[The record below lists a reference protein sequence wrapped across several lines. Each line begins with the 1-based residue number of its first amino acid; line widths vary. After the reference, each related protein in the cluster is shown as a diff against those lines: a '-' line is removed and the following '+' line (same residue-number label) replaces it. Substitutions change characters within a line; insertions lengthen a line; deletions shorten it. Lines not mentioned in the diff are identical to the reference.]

1 MSTKIR
7 QFIQVFSG
15 TSLIGIGISL
25 NYLANLGLGPWG
37 VFHDGLSKTLGISYG
52 RTIIITGVAVMLLWI
67 PLKQKPGLG
76 TIVDIFLVGIVADLI
91 ILNFELSDSIFL
103 SLTLIAFGIIL
114 IGAGTAIYVG
124 ADLGAGPRD
133 GVMVGLETIGL
144 KIGTARNLIELF
156 AFLTGW
162 LLGGLVG
169 YVTIL
174 FVIGIGPVVQIVLP
188 YVDTV
193 SYTHLTLPTKA

>member
-103 SLTLIAFGIIL
+103 SLNLIAFGIIL

-174 FVIGIGPVVQIVLP
+174 FVIGIGPVVQMVLP
-188 YVDTV
+188 YVDMR
-193 SYTHLTLPTKA
+193 KND

>member
-1 MSTKIR
+1 MPRKPR
-7 QFIQVFSG
+7 QVFQVIFG
-15 TSLIGIGISL
+15 TSLIGVGISL

-37 VFHDGLSKTLGISYG
+37 VFHDGLSKTIGITYG

-76 TIVDIFLVGIVADLI
+76 TLIDIFLVGLVADTI
-91 ILNFELSDSIFL
+91 ILYFEFSENIFL
-103 SLTLIAFGIIL
+103 SLILILLGIIS

-124 ADLGAGPRD
+124 ADLGVGPRD
-133 GVMVGLETIGL
+133 GIMVGLETLGI
-144 KIGTARNLIELF
+144 KIGTARNLIELI

-162 LLGGLVG
+162 ILGGLVG

-174 FVIGIGPVVQIVLP
+174 FVIGIGPVVQLVLP
-188 YVDTV
+188 YVDMRD
-193 SYTHLTLPTKA
+193 SI

>member
-7 QFIQVFSG
+7 QFIQVILG

-67 PLKQKPGLG
+67 PLKQKPGIG
-76 TIVDIFLVGIVADLI
+76 TVVDIFLVGIVADLI

-174 FVIGIGPVVQIVLP
+174 FVIGIGPVVQMVLP
-188 YVDTV
+188 YVDMR
-193 SYTHLTLPTKA
+193 KND

>member
-114 IGAGTAIYVG
+114 IRAGTAIYVG

-174 FVIGIGPVVQIVLP
+174 FVIGIGPVVQMVLP
-188 YVDTV
+188 YVDMR
-193 SYTHLTLPTKA
+193 KND

>member
-7 QFIQVFSG
+7 QLIQVFSG

-174 FVIGIGPVVQIVLP
+174 FVIGIGPVVQMVLP
-188 YVDTV
+188 YVDMR
-193 SYTHLTLPTKA
+193 KND

>member
-37 VFHDGLSKTLGISYG
+37 VFHDGISKTLDISYG

-67 PLKQKPGLG
+67 PLKQKPGIG

-133 GVMVGLETIGL
+133 GVMVGLESIGL

-174 FVIGIGPVVQIVLP
+174 FVIGIGPVVQMVLP
-188 YVDTV
+188 YVDMR
-193 SYTHLTLPTKA
+193 KNA

>member
-67 PLKQKPGLG
+67 PLKQKPGIG
-76 TIVDIFLVGIVADLI
+76 TIIDIFLVGIVADLI
-91 ILNFELSDSIFL
+91 ILNFKLSDSIFL
-103 SLTLIAFGIIL
+103 SLALITFGIIL

-133 GVMVGLETIGL
+133 GVMVGLETIGF

-188 YVDTV
+188 YVDMRE
-193 SYTHLTLPTKA
+193 SD

>member
-25 NYLANLGLGPWG
+25 NYLANSGLGPWG

-67 PLKQKPGLG
+67 PLKQKPGIG
-76 TIVDIFLVGIVADLI
+76 TIIDIFLVGIVADLI
-91 ILNFELSDSIFL
+91 ILNFKLSDSIFL
-103 SLTLIAFGIIL
+103 SLALITFGIIL

-133 GVMVGLETIGL
+133 GVMVGLETIGF

-188 YVDTV
+188 YVDMRENN
-193 SYTHLTLPTKA
+193 

>member
-144 KIGTARNLIELF
+144 RIGTARNLIELF

-188 YVDTV
+188 YVDMR
-193 SYTHLTLPTKA
+193 KND

>member
-37 VFHDGLSKTLGISYG
+37 VFHDGLSKTFGISYG
-52 RTIIITGVAVMLLWI
+52 RTIIVTGVAVMLLWI
-67 PLKQKPGLG
+67 PLKQKPGIG
-76 TIVDIFLVGIVADLI
+76 TVIDIFLVGIVADLI

-156 AFLTGW
+156 AFITGW

-188 YVDTV
+188 YVDMR
-193 SYTHLTLPTKA
+193 KND

>member
-15 TSLIGIGISL
+15 TSLIGLGISL

-188 YVDTV
+188 YVDMR
-193 SYTHLTLPTKA
+193 KND

>member
-103 SLTLIAFGIIL
+103 SLTLIASGIIL

-188 YVDTV
+188 YVDMR
-193 SYTHLTLPTKA
+193 KND

>member
-91 ILNFELSDSIFL
+91 ILNFELSESIFL

-174 FVIGIGPVVQIVLP
+174 FVIGIGPVVQMVLP
-188 YVDTV
+188 YVDMR
-193 SYTHLTLPTKA
+193 KND

>member
-91 ILNFELSDSIFL
+91 ILNFELSENIFL

-188 YVDTV
+188 YVDMR
-193 SYTHLTLPTKA
+193 KND

>member
-52 RTIIITGVAVMLLWI
+52 RTINITGVAVMLLWI
-67 PLKQKPGLG
+67 PLKHKPGLG
-76 TIVDIFLVGIVADLI
+76 TIVDIFFVGIVEDLI

-188 YVDTV
+188 YVDMR
-193 SYTHLTLPTKA
+193 KND

>member
-7 QFIQVFSG
+7 QFIQVFLG

-67 PLKQKPGLG
+67 PLKQKPGIG
-76 TIVDIFLVGIVADLI
+76 TVVDIFLVGIVADLI
-91 ILNFELSDSIFL
+91 ILNFELSNSIFL

-133 GVMVGLETIGL
+133 GVMVGLEAIGL

-174 FVIGIGPVVQIVLP
+174 FVIGIGPVVQMVLP
-188 YVDTV
+188 YVDMR
-193 SYTHLTLPTKA
+193 KND

>member
-1 MSTKIR
+1 MSTKFR
-7 QFIQVFSG
+7 QLLQVLSG

-37 VFHDGLSKTLGISYG
+37 VFHDGLSKTLNITYG
-52 RTIIITGVAVMLLWI
+52 RTIIITGIAVMLLWI
-67 PLKQKPGLG
+67 PLKQKPGIG
-76 TIVDIFLVGIVADLI
+76 TIIDIFLVGTVADLI
-91 ILNFELSDSIFL
+91 IPNFPLSENVFL
-103 SLTLIAFGIIL
+103 SLLLIICGIIL

-124 ADLGAGPRD
+124 ANLGVGPRD
-133 GVMVGLETIGL
+133 GIMVGLEAKGL
-144 KIGTARNLIELF
+144 KIGTARNIIELL

-174 FVIGIGPVVQIVLP
+174 FVIGIGPVVQKVLP
-188 YVDTV
+188 YVDMRNND
-193 SYTHLTLPTKA
+193 

>member
-67 PLKQKPGLG
+67 PLKQKPGIG

-91 ILNFELSDSIFL
+91 ILNFQLSDSIFL

-188 YVDTV
+188 YVDMR
-193 SYTHLTLPTKA
+193 KND

>member
-1 MSTKIR
+1 MSTKLR
-7 QFIQVFSG
+7 QLLQVLSG

-37 VFHDGLSKTLGISYG
+37 VFHDGLSKTLNITYG
-52 RTIIITGVAVMLLWI
+52 RTIIITGIAVMLLWI
-67 PLKQKPGLG
+67 PLKQKPGIG
-76 TIVDIFLVGIVADLI
+76 TIIDIFLVGTVADLI
-91 ILNFELSDSIFL
+91 IPNFPLSENVFS
-103 SLTLIAFGIIL
+103 SLLLILCGIIL

-124 ADLGAGPRD
+124 ANLGVGPRD
-133 GVMVGLETIGL
+133 GIMVGLEAKGL
-144 KIGTARNLIELF
+144 KIGTARNIIELL

-174 FVIGIGPVVQIVLP
+174 FVIGIGPVVQKVLP
-188 YVDTV
+188 YVDIRNND
-193 SYTHLTLPTKA
+193 

>member
-52 RTIIITGVAVMLLWI
+52 ITIIITGVAVMLLWI

-188 YVDTV
+188 YVDMR
-193 SYTHLTLPTKA
+193 KND

>member
-1 MSTKIR
+1 MSKKIR
-7 QFIQVFSG
+7 QFIQVLSG

-67 PLKQKPGLG
+67 PLKQKPGIG
-76 TIVDIFLVGIVADLI
+76 TIIDIFLVGIVADLI
-91 ILNFELSDSIFL
+91 ILNFKLSDSIFL
-103 SLTLIAFGIIL
+103 SLALITFGIIL

-133 GVMVGLETIGL
+133 GVMVGLETIGF

-188 YVDTV
+188 YVDMR
-193 SYTHLTLPTKA
+193 KND

>member
-52 RTIIITGVAVMLLWI
+52 RTIIVTGVAVMLLWI
-67 PLKQKPGLG
+67 PLKQKPGIG
-76 TIVDIFLVGIVADLI
+76 TVIDIFLVGIVADLI
-91 ILNFELSDSIFL
+91 ILNFELSDSIFF

-156 AFLTGW
+156 AFITGW

-188 YVDTV
+188 YVDMR
-193 SYTHLTLPTKA
+193 KND

>member
-1 MSTKIR
+1 MLRKPR
-7 QFIQVFSG
+7 QLFQVIFG
-15 TSLIGIGISL
+15 TSLIGVGISL

-37 VFHDGLSKTLGISYG
+37 VFHDGLSKTIGITYG

-76 TIVDIFLVGIVADLI
+76 TLIDIFLVGLVADTI
-91 ILNFELSDSIFL
+91 ILYFEFSENIFL
-103 SLTLIAFGIIL
+103 SLILVLLGIIS
-114 IGAGTAIYVG
+114 IGTGTAIYVG
-124 ADLGAGPRD
+124 ADLGVGPRD
-133 GVMVGLETIGL
+133 GIMVGLETLGI
-144 KIGTARNLIELF
+144 KIGTARNLIELI

-174 FVIGIGPVVQIVLP
+174 FVIGIGPVVQLVLP
-188 YVDTV
+188 YVDMRE
-193 SYTHLTLPTKA
+193 SI

>member
-67 PLKQKPGLG
+67 PLKQKPGIG
-76 TIVDIFLVGIVADLI
+76 TIIDIFLVGIVADLI
-91 ILNFELSDSIFL
+91 ILNFKLSDSIFL
-103 SLTLIAFGIIL
+103 SLALITFGIIL

-133 GVMVGLETIGL
+133 GVMVGLETLGL

-188 YVDTV
+188 YVDMR
-193 SYTHLTLPTKA
+193 KND

>member
-1 MSTKIR
+1 MLRKPR
-7 QFIQVFSG
+7 QLFQVIFG
-15 TSLIGIGISL
+15 TSLIGVGISL

-37 VFHDGLSKTLGISYG
+37 VFHDGLSKTVGITYG

-76 TIVDIFLVGIVADLI
+76 TLIDIFLVGLVADTI
-91 ILNFELSDSIFL
+91 ILYFEFSENIFL
-103 SLTLIAFGIIL
+103 SLILVLLGIIS
-114 IGAGTAIYVG
+114 IGTGTAIYVG
-124 ADLGAGPRD
+124 ADLGVGPRD
-133 GVMVGLETIGL
+133 GIMVGLETLGI
-144 KIGTARNLIELF
+144 KIGTARNLIELI

-174 FVIGIGPVVQIVLP
+174 FVIGIGPVVQLVLP
-188 YVDTV
+188 YVDMRE
-193 SYTHLTLPTKA
+193 SI